1 MDYEKELKIMENLTK
16 EEYLASLRRK
26 SSGFSRGVSKYRGV
40 ARHHQNGRWE
50 ARIGRVFGNKY
61 LYLGTYST
69 QEEAARAYDIAAIEY
84 KGVNAVTNFDLR
96 SYITWLKPSGA
107 PAAFNPEAALL
118 MQAAPAEQLLHPAE
132 TAQMLPRVGNP
143 FLLDHGA
150 APPGSSG
157 GGGQDASMSSM
168 VSPGAGGGMR
178 RRGSSTALS
187 LLLKSSMFRQLVEK
201 NSDAEEG
208 VRDREDAAAAAAAAH
223 PAGPGDAYEY
233 HNFFQGEAPPD
244 MCDLFSSGGG
254 GDHARNAGFH
264 GEIAACYDDGEGLDG
279 WNGFGNMSSLQ

>member
-1 MDYEKELKIMENLTK
+1 M
-16 EEYLASLRRK
+16 
-26 SSGFSRGVSKYRGV
+26 
-40 ARHHQNGRWE
+40 
-50 ARIGRVFGNKY
+50 
-61 LYLGTYST
+61 
-69 QEEAARAYDIAAIEY
+69 
-84 KGVNAVTNFDLR
+84 NAVTNFDLR

-107 PAAFNPEAALL
+107 PAAFNPDALV

-132 TAQMLPRVGNP
+132 MAQMLPRGNP

-157 GGGQDASMSSM
+157 GGGGGGQEASMSM

-187 LLLKSSMFRQLVEK
+187 LLLKSSMFRQLVEE
-201 NSDAEEG
+201 NSDADEG
-208 VRDREDAAAAAAAAH
+208 VRDMEAAAAAAH

-254 GDHARNAGFH
+254 GGHARNAGFH